1 MGGLVMVVLHL
12 AALWFAPV
20 LLFVTIPLHMVLTVL
35 TSRSKAVADAEAPT
49 PQTHVRCP
57 DCRELVRKDA
67 RRCKHCGIG
76 LTPIED

>member
-1 MGGLVMVVLHL
+1 MVGLIMVVLHL
-12 AALWFAPV
+12 AAVFFVPV
-20 LLFVTIPLHMVLTVL
+20 LLFVTIPLHLVLTVL
-35 TSRSKAVADAEAPT
+35 TSRSKTMADAEAPR